1 MPERHLLPRGI
12 PLGAKIV
19 YNYSM
24 VTTMPAEIEG
34 AFPPRPADAS
44 KYSVGTVAIVGGSAH
59 YPHAPVIA
67 ALGARAA
74 GAGLVQLVV
83 PDASR
88 FAAGALVPEATFT
101 KLSATC
107 VPPKADVTVIGMGLG
122 QSVTTEVIVSRL
134 LSGSKG
140 RFVLDADALAV
151 LAQWY
156 GKKGGYKAAAGQEV
170 ILTPHEGEAARL
182 LGWKREKVAAER
194 ESAAFEIV
202 SRYGATV
209 VLKGRGTIVMSAD
222 GARKYVNATGNPC
235 MALGGMGDLL
245 AGVLGARWA
254 YLGGDPFLA
263 AASAAWLHGAASDR
277 VVENAGD
284 PSVANTAAAVG
295 SIRVRLERRKA

>member
-1 MPERHLLPRGI
+1 MD
-12 PLGAKIV
+12 
-19 YNYSM
+19 NY
-24 VTTMPAEIEG
+24 INY
-34 AFPPRPADAS
+34 R
-44 KYSVGTVAIVGGSAH
+44 
-59 YPHAPVIA
+59 
-67 ALGARAA
+67 
-74 GAGLVQLVV
+74 
-83 PDASR
+83 
-88 FAAGALVPEATFT
+88 
-101 KLSATC
+101 
-107 VPPKADVTVIGMGLG
+107 
-122 QSVTTEVIVSRL
+122 
-134 LSGSKG
+134 
-140 RFVLDADALAV
+140 

-194 ESAAFEIV
+194 GAAASEIV
-202 SRYGATV
+202 ARYGATV

-295 SIRVRLERRKA
+295 SIRVRLSLTNARRMGRE